1 MKAKYKRETSRQTMT
16 VDQFL
21 AYTPEKPYKWRDTL
35 IYVRNRSVQSIN
47 KHTPTGELSAM
58 LRHIPDWNGEA
69 FIVPLQPDEI
79 VTIIRLDSAA
89 YSRAYRAHKKQ
100 IARETADYRAQL
112 RSGFVS
118 PDLDR
123 E

>member
-1 MKAKYKRETSRQTMT
+1 MKAKYKREISRQQMT

-21 AYTPEKPYKWRDTL
+21 FYTPEKPYRAANTL
-35 IYVRNRSVQSIN
+35 IYVKGRSVQWISRHN
-47 KHTPTGELSAM
+47 LTGELLAIPRNVN
-58 LRHIPDWNGEA
+58 LRT
-69 FIVPLQPDEI
+69 FFTQPDDI
-79 VTIIRLDSAA
+79 VTVIRLDSGA

-112 RSGFVS
+112 RSGSVL
-118 PDLDR
+118 PDLNR